1 MTHPT
6 TARVPARRRGRPGHD
21 VDAVL
26 RAGAQVFI
34 ERGYDGATMDDVA
47 AALGITKSTV
57 YHHVSSKEDIL
68 GRALRR
74 ALDELERLFDGVAAV
89 GGPAA
94 DQLARIVRG
103 SVAVLVAELPNVT
116 LLLRVRGN
124 SAEEREALARRR
136 ALDTR
141 LANLVIQAQQA
152 GDVRADLDAH
162 LLARLIFGTVN
173 SLTEW
178 YRPGRGTEDSARL
191 ADAVSDLIFRG
202 LR

>member
-1 MTHPT
+1 MTRPT
-6 TARVPARRRGRPGHD
+6 TARVPTRRRGRPGHD

>member
-1 MTHPT
+1 
-6 TARVPARRRGRPGHD
+6 